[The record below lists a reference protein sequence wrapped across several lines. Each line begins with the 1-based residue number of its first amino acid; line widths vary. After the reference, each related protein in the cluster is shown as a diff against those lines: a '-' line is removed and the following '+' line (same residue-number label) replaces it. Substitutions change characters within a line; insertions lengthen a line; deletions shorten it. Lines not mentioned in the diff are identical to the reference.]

1 MEKIR
6 EELQKTDIAGILS
19 DMIKIPSFSFME
31 EQEKEIAGYIKD
43 FFDKEEIP
51 CQIYEIE
58 PGRYNVTA
66 VIRGAGGGRSLNFS
80 GHMDTVPAYDMEGA
94 FDGRI
99 SDGKVFGRGACDMKG
114 PIAAMMAAMAAIKR
128 SGTVLKGDLYFTG
141 VADEEEQGK
150 GTAYM
155 IKNGPHADGVIV
167 GEPTDMRLSPGN
179 KGLEWIEVSF
189 KGKKVHGG
197 RQKEGINAIQM
208 ASRFVSKVYDE
219 YVPLLDSREYPVLG
233 APTINIGTISGGDQ
247 PSTVPDHCKIVL
259 DRRMVPSETIE
270 QVYEELRELGE
281 ELHREDPRFEC
292 EVRDVFDGLNLL
304 PHLPFLT
311 DENDPIMTTVKD
323 IYNDRGKEIVIEPFP
338 AWTDA
343 GFISSQTQSKCLV
356 LGPGKLKVAHSVD
369 EYIDIDQ
376 MEEAAEIY
384 AETAL
389 RYCGRK

>member
-1 MEKIR
+1 
-6 EELQKTDIAGILS
+6 
-19 DMIKIPSFSFME
+19 
-31 EQEKEIAGYIKD
+31 
-43 FFDKEEIP
+43 
-51 CQIYEIE
+51 
-58 PGRYNVTA
+58 
-66 VIRGAGGGRSLNFS
+66 
-80 GHMDTVPAYDMEGA
+80 
-94 FDGRI
+94 
-99 SDGKVFGRGACDMKG
+99 MKG

-128 SGTVLKGDLYFTG
+128 SGTVLRGDLYFTG

-155 IKNGPHADGVIV
+155 IENGPHADGVIV

-179 KGLEWIEVSF
+179 KGLEWIGVTF

-208 ASRFVSKVYDE
+208 ASRFVNKVYDE

-281 ELHREDPRFEC
+281 ELHREDTRFEC

-311 DENDPIMTTVKD
+311 EDGDPIMTTVKD

-343 GFISSQTQSKCLV
+343 GFISSQTHSKCLV

-389 RYCGRK
+389 RYCGTK